1 MSQEFTGT
9 NAAVRQEKKS
19 STAPGLEPYTGTWD
33 KLKAAHLVRRTH
45 FGNRV
50 KDLNRLRSAGDATT
64 AVNAL
69 VDDALL
75 TPLPDDPAWYKNGTS
90 GDILD
95 IYNIQFQWMDSM
107 YEGGL
112 LSRMILFWSN
122 HFAVSYNNMNA
133 LPDKAP
139 ASYSSHMYKYFK
151 LMHQKGMGDFKQL
164 VKDMSKNSAMMYY
177 LNNYNN
183 VAGNANEDFARELKE
198 LFTLGTE
205 DKNGNP
211 NYTESDVAAVAR
223 AVTGWRVN
231 DSNHSSFF
239 DESRHDSTS
248 KTIFGVS
255 ENFDLDGVVDL
266 IFSEKEN
273 EVAWFICNKI
283 YVFFVSAEPD
293 STIVNELADYCV
305 QQNFDIG
312 AVLKK
317 LLSSAHFYNERFIGC
332 RIKSPIEVFM
342 GFLRQLEITPNNEIK
357 EFIRQRMQE
366 LNEELLRPD
375 TVFGWSDYNPPDSD
389 GTPGH
394 YTWLNTNLL
403 PSRWNNLSDLL
414 YGFDNAGSLYEPI
427 RLTEKISDPSNPFS
441 VAEDIAEHLLSV
453 PLDRVGVRIVDE
465 DFAGDPALAPDTSGM
480 PTYKIHLTKI
490 LLGSTPWY
498 EFTANSD
505 NQGNLFYQD
514 TFAENVRQYISYLQ
528 QLPAYQLI

>member
-1 MSQEFTGT
+1 MSQDITAESTSI
-9 NAAVRQEKKS
+9 RQENNRS
-19 STAPGLEPYTGTWD
+19 SASGLTPYTGTWD
-33 KLKAAHLVRRTH
+33 KAKAAHLVRRTH
-45 FGNRV
+45 LGNRV
-50 KDLNRLRSAGDATT
+50 KDLNRLRSAGNATN

-69 VDDALL
+69 VDEALL
-75 TPLPDDPAWYKNGTS
+75 TPLPDDPSWFKNGNS

-95 IYNIQFQWMDSM
+95 MYDIQFQWMDSM

-112 LSRMILFWSN
+112 LSKMILFWSN

-139 ASYSSHMYKYFK
+139 NSYVSHMYKYFK
-151 LMHQKGMGDFKQL
+151 LMHQNGLDKFRPL
-164 VKDMSKNSAMMYY
+164 VKDMSKNSAMVYY

-183 VAGNANEDFARELKE
+183 TSGQPNEDFARELKE

-211 NYTESDVAAVAR
+211 NYSESDVAEVAR

-231 DSNHSSFF
+231 DSNLSGYF
-239 DESRHDSTS
+239 DESRHDAGS
-248 KTIFGVS
+248 KTIFG
-255 ENFDLDGVVDL
+255 NTANYDLDGVIDL
-266 IFSEKEN
+266 IFTEKEN
-273 EVAWFICNKI
+273 EVAWFICNKL

-293 STIVNELADYCV
+293 PVIVDELAAFCI
-305 QQNFDIG
+305 QQDFDI
-312 AVLKK
+312 AEVLKK
-317 LLSSAHFYNERFIGC
+317 LLSSSHFYQEQFMGC
-332 RIKSPIEVFM
+332 RIKSPIEVFI
-342 GFLRQLEITPNNEIK
+342 GFLRQLEITPNNEVK

-375 TVFGWSDYNPPDSD
+375 TVFGWSGYNPPDSD

-403 PSRWNNLSDLL
+403 PSRWENLADLI
-414 YGFDNAGSLYEPI
+414 YGSEGAGVVYDPI
-427 RLTEKISDPSNPFS
+427 KLTEKISNPSNAFS

-453 PLDRVGVRIVDE
+453 PLDRVGIRIVDE
-465 DFAGDPALAPDTSGM
+465 DFAGNPALAPDTSGM
-480 PTYKIHLTKI
+480 PDYKINLTKI

-505 NQGNLFYQD
+505 SDGNLFYQE

>member
-1 MSQEFTGT
+1 
-9 NAAVRQEKKS
+9 
-19 STAPGLEPYTGTWD
+19 
-33 KLKAAHLVRRTH
+33 
-45 FGNRV
+45 
-50 KDLNRLRSAGDATT
+50 
-64 AVNAL
+64 
-69 VDDALL
+69 
-75 TPLPDDPAWYKNGTS
+75 
-90 GDILD
+90 
-95 IYNIQFQWMDSM
+95 
-107 YEGGL
+107 
-112 LSRMILFWSN
+112 
-122 HFAVSYNNMNA
+122 
-133 LPDKAP
+133 
-139 ASYSSHMYKYFK
+139 
-151 LMHQKGMGDFKQL
+151 
-164 VKDMSKNSAMMYY
+164 MSKNSAMMYY

-211 NYTESDVAAVAR
+211 NYTEPDVAAVAR

-231 DSNHSSFF
+231 DSNLSSFF

-248 KTIFGVS
+248 KTIFGVT

-375 TVFGWSDYNPPDSD
+375 TVFGWSGYNPPDSD

>member
-1 MSQEFTGT
+1 MSQETEVET
-9 NAAVRQEKKS
+9 ASIHQENKS
-19 STAPGLEPYTGTWD
+19 RSVTGLEPYSGTWN
-33 KLKAAHLVRRTH
+33 KATAAHLVRRTH

-50 KDLNRLRSAGDATT
+50 KDLNRLRSAGNAIN
-64 AVNAL
+64 AVNVL
-69 VDDALL
+69 VDEAM
-75 TPLPDDPAWYKNGTS
+75 TAPLPDDPSWYKNGTS
-90 GDILD
+90 GDVQD
-95 IYNIQFQWMDSM
+95 MYDIQFNWMDSM
-107 YEGGL
+107 YEGGFL
-112 LSRMILFWSN
+112 AKMILFWSN

-139 ASYSSHMYKYFK
+139 GSYTSHMYKYFK
-151 LMHQKGMGDFKQL
+151 LMHQRAFSDFKQL
-164 VKDMSKNSAMMYY
+164 VKDMSKNSAMVYY

-183 VAGNANEDFARELKE
+183 TAGQPNEDFARELKE

-211 NYTESDVAAVAR
+211 NYTEQDVAEVAR

-231 DSNHSSFF
+231 DSNLSSFF
-239 DESRHDSTS
+239 DQSRHDSTQ
-248 KTIFGVS
+248 KVIF
-255 ENFDLDGVVDL
+255 ENSGNYDLDGVVDL
-266 IFSEKEN
+266 IFQEKEN
-273 EVAWFICNKI
+273 EAAYFICNKL

-293 STIVNELADYCV
+293 SSIVDELASYCV
-305 QQNFDIG
+305 DQNFDLSLVI
-312 AVLKK
+312 KR
-317 LLSSAHFYNERFIGC
+317 LLTSAHFYEERFMGC

-342 GFLRQLEITPNNEIK
+342 GFLRQLEITPNSEIK

-375 TVFGWSDYNPPDSD
+375 TVFGWSGYNPPDSD

-394 YTWLNTNLL
+394 YNWLNTNLL
-403 PSRWNNLSDLL
+403 PSRWDNLSDLL
-414 YGFDNAGSLYEPI
+414 YGSFGAGSIYKPI
-427 RLTEKISDPSNPFS
+427 KLTEKISDPSNPFS

-453 PLDRVGVRIVDE
+453 PLDRVGIRIVEE

-480 PTYKIHLTKI
+480 PDYKINLTKI

-505 NQGNLFYQD
+505 GEGNLFYQD